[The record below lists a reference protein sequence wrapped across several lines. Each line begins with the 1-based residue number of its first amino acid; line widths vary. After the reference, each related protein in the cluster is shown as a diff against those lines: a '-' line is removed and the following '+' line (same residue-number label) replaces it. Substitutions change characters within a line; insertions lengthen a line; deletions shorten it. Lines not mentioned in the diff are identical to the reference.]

1 MKLEEQKLELNSTLL
16 KVIEKDGVIEC
27 LSEQLQSKSRILI
40 LSSSFLR
47 TLHNSLL
54 CSYFRDQN

>member
-27 LSEQLQSKSRILI
+27 LSE
-40 LSSSFLR
+40 
-47 TLHNSLL
+47 
-54 CSYFRDQN
+54 